1 MLISDFDGVIV
12 DGMEEYWWS
21 ARRAAAQLLPAGVP
35 LPQAVPEAFRQLR
48 PQVHHG
54 WEMPLLAAVIAG
66 HGQPLAAF
74 HMDYAAAL
82 AASLQ
87 QLAWSEHQL
96 TEALDAVRQQAIASD
111 RQAWLALHRPYPWM
125 LKALQRFDAA
135 GVPWGVLTTK
145 SAGFTTELLSSHQ
158 LHPQVIYGREDGPK
172 PEVLQRLLAQA
183 SAHGPW
189 RFLED
194 RRLTLEAVRALPAL
208 DAVHCLLVTWGYLR
222 PGDDQDL
229 PSGIKLLKPEVLD
242 QPLAQWPAA
251 AIVQAN

>member
-21 ARRAAAQLLPAGVP
+21 ARRAAAQLLPAGAQ
-35 LPQAVPEAFRQLR
+35 LPEAVPEAFRQLR

-66 HGQPLAAF
+66 YAQPLAAF
-74 HMDYAAAL
+74 YADYASAL

-87 QLAWSEHQL
+87 RLAWPQAQL

-125 LKALQRFDAA
+125 LQALQRLESE
-135 GVPWGVLTTK
+135 GLPWAVLTTK
-145 SAGFTTELLSSHQ
+145 SAGFTAELLSSHQ
-158 LHPQVIYGREDGPK
+158 LHPQAIYGREDGPK
-172 PEVLQRLLAQA
+172 PEVLQRLLAEDA
-183 SAHGPW
+183 CGGPW

-194 RRLTLEAVRALPAL
+194 RRLTLEAVRAVPAL

-222 PGDDQDL
+222 PGDAQDL
-229 PSGIKLLKPEVLD
+229 PAGIQLLEPERLD
-242 QPLAQWPAA
+242 QPLAQWPEA

>member
-87 QLAWSEHQL
+87 QLAWSEPQL

-145 SAGFTTELLSSHQ
+145 SAGFTAELLSGPTLHTQ
-158 LHPQVIYGREDGPK
+158 LIYGREVGIK
-172 PEVLQRLLAQA
+172 PEVLHRLLSPA
-183 SAHGPW
+183 SAHRPW
-189 RFLED
+189 RL
-194 RRLTLEAVRALPAL
+194 
-208 DAVHCLLVTWGYLR
+208 
-222 PGDDQDL
+222 
-229 PSGIKLLKPEVLD
+229 S
-242 QPLAQWPAA
+242 
-251 AIVQAN
+251 